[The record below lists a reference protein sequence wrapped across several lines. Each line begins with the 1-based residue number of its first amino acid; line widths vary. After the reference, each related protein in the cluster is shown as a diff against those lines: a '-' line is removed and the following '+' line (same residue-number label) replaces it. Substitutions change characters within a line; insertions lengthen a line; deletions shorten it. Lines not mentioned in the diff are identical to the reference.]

1 LILVSS
7 GLSLAAMKLYKSAEY
22 PGQWI
27 GTDAEGALVRWPAE
41 RGGWQ
46 RRTPYTGGKRQL
58 EEVSSVLARG
68 SGWPGGGT
76 GRPPRQGASTRMFG
90 IRATDDEI
98 ATWTQRADEEHKRPT
113 VWARDTLNTEAG
125 RPRGK
130 AKP

>member
-1 LILVSS
+1 
-7 GLSLAAMKLYKSAEY
+7 MKLYKSSEY

-46 RRTPYTGGKRQL
+46 RRTPYIGGKRQL
-58 EEVSSVLARG
+58 EEVNPVLGRG

-76 GRPPRQGASTRMFG
+76 GRPPRLPSPAKTFG
-90 IRATDDEI
+90 IRATIDEI
-98 ATWTQRADEEHKRPT
+98 AAWTQRADEEHKRPSA
-113 VWARDTLNTEAG
+113 WARDELNAAVT

-130 AKP
+130 SKP

>member
-1 LILVSS
+1 M
-7 GLSLAAMKLYKSAEY
+7 AMRLYKSAEY

-46 RRTPYTGGKRQL
+46 RRTPYTGPKRAL
-58 EEVSSVLARG
+58 EEVDPVRARG

-76 GRPPRQGASTRMFG
+76 GRPLRHGAPTRMFG
-90 IRATDDEI
+90 IRATGDEI
-98 ATWTQRADEEHKRPT
+98 TSWTQRAEEAHKRPA
-113 VWARDTLNTEAG
+113 VWARDELNASAA

-130 AKP
+130 SKP

>member
-1 LILVSS
+1 M
-7 GLSLAAMKLYKSAEY
+7 AMKLYKSAEY

-46 RRTPYTGGKRQL
+46 RRTPYTGPKRSL
-58 EEVSSVLARG
+58 EEVELALARG

-76 GRPPRQGASTRMFG
+76 GRPLRHGAATRMFG

-98 ATWTQRADEEHKRPT
+98 ASWMERAGDEHKRPA
-113 VWARDTLNTEAG
+113 VWARDTLNAEVM
-125 RPRGK
+125 RSRSK
-130 AKP
+130 SKL